1 MMNSWYNSATALSTG
16 TGESSRRWSLIR
28 RTLYPARPPVE
39 RGPRVNE
46 EIRGRRVR
54 VIDPEGNQIGILTPE
69 EALEAAQRYNLDL
82 VEVSPNSTPPV
93 CRIMDY
99 GKWKYEQS
107 KREREA
113 RKKQK
118 SITVKEL
125 RMRPKID
132 DHDFE
137 VKLNNARRFLAEGD
151 KVKFSILFRGREIV
165 HHELA
170 LEKLNSLAEQLSDLG
185 TIERAPALEGRQM
198 VMILAPR
205 KSH

>member
-1 MMNSWYNSATALSTG
+1 MNT
-16 TGESSRRWSLIR
+16 
-28 RTLYPARPPVE
+28 ARPPVE

-54 VIDPEGNQIGILTPE
+54 VIDPSGNQLGIFTPE
-69 EALEAAQRYNLDL
+69 EALELAQRYNMDL
-82 VEVSPNSTPPV
+82 VEVSPQSTPPV

-118 SITVKEL
+118 SITLKEL

-137 VKLNNARRFLAEGD
+137 VKVNNARRFLSDGD

-165 HHELA
+165 HQELA
-170 LEKLNSLAEQLSDLG
+170 LQKLNSLAEQLSDVG
-185 TIERAPALEGRQM
+185 AVERSPVLEGRQM